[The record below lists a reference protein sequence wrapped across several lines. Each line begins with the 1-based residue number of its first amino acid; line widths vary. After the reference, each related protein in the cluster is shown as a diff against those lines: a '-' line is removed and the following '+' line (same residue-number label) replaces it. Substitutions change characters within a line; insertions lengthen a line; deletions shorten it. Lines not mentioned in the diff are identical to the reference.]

1 MENYSIIIILV
12 TLVCSAFF
20 SGSEIAFL
28 QANKLKIE
36 IDRKQG
42 NFNAKILSSFV
53 KHQSKFITTLLLG
66 NNISLVLYGIFM
78 GKVLIKFLFP
88 DFYNFDNETAFKE
101 LPAYILLV
109 QTLISTLIILLTAE
123 FLPKTIFRINPNK
136 ILSVFAVP
144 LLLIYIVL
152 FPLTVI
158 VSFLSN
164 SILRLFGNKN
174 SMEDVNFG
182 RVDLDDYLNK
192 KQKTPSEAE
201 EEDYEVQIF
210 HNALNFSK
218 VKARDCMIPRIEII
232 ALNIEDSVE
241 DLIKEFIE
249 TGLSKI
255 LVFRDNI
262 DNVIGYVHSF
272 EMFNK
277 PKTIKEILRPIG
289 IVPESVPVNVLLE
302 KFIKTKQGVS
312 VVIDEFGGTS
322 GIITME
328 DVVEEIF
335 GEIEDEHDSEE
346 LIEEVKSK
354 DEFIFSGRQEIEYL
368 NTEYDLNLPE
378 SEEYETLA
386 GLVVINN
393 EDIPEQNEE
402 IEIGEYVF
410 KILECT
416 NFKIETIR
424 VIRKEK

>member
-1 MENYSIIIILV
+1 MEDYSVIIILT
-12 TLVCSAFF
+12 TLVFSAFF
-20 SGSEIAFL
+20 SGCEIAFL

-42 NFNAKILSSFV
+42 SFSSLILGFFVKNQSSF
-53 KHQSKFITTLLLG
+53 ITALLLG

-78 GKVLIKFLFP
+78 GDLIIDLIFPAFSLVKEIPYYVLL
-88 DFYNFDNETAFKE
+88 T
-101 LPAYILLV
+101 

-136 ILSVFAVP
+136 ILGFFSVP
-144 LLLIYIVL
+144 LFIIYLIL
-152 FPLTVI
+152 FPLTIV

-164 SILRLFGNKN
+164 AILRLFGSKN
-174 SMEDVNFG
+174 SIEDINFG

-192 KQKTPSEAE
+192 KQKSASEEE
-201 EEDYEVQIF
+201 EEDYEVQMF

-218 VKARDCMIPRIEII
+218 VKARDCMIPRTEVIAVNIDSSIE
-232 ALNIEDSVE
+232 E
-241 DLIKEFIE
+241 LINEFVS

-262 DNVIGYVHSF
+262 DNIIGYVHSF
-272 EMFNK
+272 EIFNS
-277 PKTIKEILRPIG
+277 PKTIKEILRPVG

-302 KFIKTKQGVS
+302 KFIKQKQGVS

-346 LIEEVKSK
+346 LIEEVKNE
-354 DEFIFSGRQEIEYL
+354 DEYVFSGRQEIAYL
-368 NTEYDLNLPE
+368 NSEYGLNLPE
-378 SEEYETLA
+378 SEKYETIA
-386 GLVVINN
+386 GLVVINC

-402 IEIGEYVF
+402 IEIGDYIF
-410 KILECT
+410 KIVDRT

-424 VIRKEK
+424 LIRKEK